1 MASLTKEITN
11 GSSGSEHPTGK
22 NHNFRTDLQGLR
34 AIGVLLVVAYHL
46 WPDRVPGGFIGVDVF
61 FVISGYL
68 MATHLINTHTDS
80 IRSAVVFW
88 SKRVKRL
95 LPVALFVLAAIV
107 VVSRLVAPETQWLD
121 NAYNVLASVFYVE
134 NWKLAATS
142 VDYLAM
148 GSAPVPTQHFWSL
161 AVEEQFYIFLPFLMI
176 FIYWIAKKTRRN
188 ILSVALSGFGLV
200 FLASFIFG
208 IWQTIN
214 QPEIAY
220 FATQTRIWELMLGGL
235 VAVFLMY
242 RPKPMGTDLAVLL
255 SWLGTAMI
263 FVAAAIFSGATAFP
277 GYMAL
282 LPVVGAALV
291 VLANTSDSRSADR
304 AFRLKPMQWVGDRSY
319 SIYLWHWPIIILAPY
334 VLQAQLTT
342 VGKVAVIALSLVL
355 AAFSKRFIED
365 PFRFNVRFQTPRAAY
380 QMGVVFMLI
389 VAILG
394 WAQVAEVNVNKVA
407 SQAQTQQNIVNDG
420 DCFGAGAIRVGLDRC
435 QNAAFADLTPPVIS
449 AVNDIPDAYRDRC
462 IASPNFTNFKS
473 CTYGSGPTKVAL
485 VGNSHATQWLSALQ
499 AVAKTQNLQIKTF
512 VISSC
517 QATDAH
523 LNFPVKSESDNCYAF
538 GQWVL
543 RQIKSGGFSLVVTSE
558 SQGSS
563 ILPPMAAAIAGYST
577 YLTKFTRGGTKV
589 LVIKDPVPPGYS
601 IGGVPDCLASHKT
614 DFAACQWSLDDPS
627 YRDPQYDAAVALG
640 STSISTL
647 NLDNMFCPDG
657 TCLPVIGSVV
667 VFRRG
672 GHITDTYVKTLSP
685 EIGAAIRSVL
695 GGN

>member
-1 MASLTKEITN
+1 MALLTKEITN
-11 GSSGSEHPTGK
+11 GSSGSEHPTEK

-34 AIGVLLVVAYHL
+34 ALGVLLVVAYHL

-107 VVSRLVAPETQWLD
+107 ITSRLVTPETQWLD

-134 NWKLAATS
+134 NWKLAAS
-142 VDYLAM
+142 AVDYLAM
-148 GSAPVPTQHFWSL
+148 GSAPVPTQHLWSL
-161 AVEEQFYIFLPFLMI
+161 AVEEQFYIFLPFLLI
-176 FIYWIAKKTRRN
+176 FLYWIAKKTRRN
-188 ILSVALSGFGLV
+188 ILSVALPGFGLV

-208 IWQTIN
+208 IWQTTN
-214 QPEIAY
+214 QPQIAY

-235 VAVFLMY
+235 VALFLMH
-242 RPKPMGTDLAVLL
+242 RPKPFHTGLAVLL

-263 FVAAAIFSGATAFP
+263 FAAAITFSGATAFP
-277 GYMAL
+277 GYAAL
-282 LPVVGAALV
+282 LPVLGAALV

-334 VLQAQLTT
+334 ALQVQLTI
-342 VGKVAVIALSLVL
+342 VDKVAVIALSLVL

-365 PFRFNVRFQTPRAAY
+365 PFRFNARFQTPRAAY
-380 QMGVVFMLI
+380 QMGLVLMLI

-407 SQAQTQQNIVNDG
+407 SQAQTQQNIVNKG

-435 QNAAFADLTPPVIS
+435 QNAAFANLTPPVIS
-449 AVNDIPDAYRDRC
+449 AVNDIPDAYRDHC
-462 IASPNFTNFKS
+462 IASPTFTNFKS

-499 AVAKTQNLQIKTF
+499 AVAKTQNLQIETF
-512 VISSC
+512 IISSC
-517 QATDAH
+517 HATDAH

-577 YLTKFTRGGTKV
+577 YLTKLTRGGTKV
-589 LVIKDPVPPGYS
+589 LVIKNPVPPGYS
-601 IGGVPDCLASHKT
+601 VGGVPDCLASHKT
-614 DFAACQWSLDDPS
+614 DFAACQWSLNDPN
-627 YRDPQYDAAVALG
+627 YRDPQYDAAIALG
-640 STSISTL
+640 SPSISTL

-695 GGN
+695 GEN